1 MKKTVTIV
9 KTLAFVLAMGI
20 TSQNLTAQ
28 SHLTEISLQDLPRI
42 TTTSAMGNFQVSFE
56 GKNISA
62 EALVNQL
69 GKWLQTNSDHSYQ
82 FVKSSVDELGFKRNI
97 YQHLYK
103 GIKVNDDIIYIHEKD
118 GKVTYVNGEIISNIT
133 INISQPLPEN
143 EIKEIIFADIKNKKT
158 TFGEFEHVIAKVSNR
173 EGTDLYTATKVQ
185 AAALGALKA
194 FDYYIDDKTGK
205 IVNKISKIYDYSPD
219 FQLKLNLP
227 ARKIV
232 NSFDYSPFFVDTPST
247 SATYYKGNQNVTVDS
262 NNNSFRLKDNN
273 KNIHTRNGSGWDGS
287 ANLATNELTGN
298 ITEITSTAANFT
310 SATTKAPV
318 EAHWAME
325 KAKDYYIARH
335 NRNSYDGNGSIIKNY
350 YDINFN
356 VDATTGAPL
365 QPKNGANAAAFDVT
379 QQGFSVVGMLYGNG
393 MYQGQTGFFG
403 PFVGID
409 VAGHEY
415 SHLMVS
421 RTANLAYQGESG
433 ALNEAFADMFG
444 ASIEFYS
451 GISPNWNIG
460 EGIPNSALGFTFL
473 RSMSNPNSGPA
484 ALGSQQPD
492 TYLGTYWAA
501 TATGSADNG
510 GVHTNSGVGNFW
522 FYLLSV
528 GGTGTNDSGTN
539 YNVTGITIQ
548 KAEKV
553 AYRTLA
559 TYLTANSQYTN
570 AYTASKQATV
580 DLYGAGS
587 SELQQVENAWCAVG
601 IGNCASLLSVS
612 DIVKSDSDNIKIYP
626 NPVTSGQFTIQTD
639 SQGKGTYEIYDLSGK
654 LIRSSEKLEKGNVT
668 VNTRELQ
675 KGVYIV
681 KIKIEGKTI
690 SKKIIVS

>member
-28 SHLTEISLQDLPRI
+28 SHRTEISLQDLPRI

-173 EGTDLYTATKVQ
+173 EGIDLYTATKVQ

-310 SATTKAPV
+310 AATTKAPV

-548 KAEKV
+548 KAEKI

-587 SELQQVENAWCAVG
+587 NELQQVENAWCAVG

-612 DIVKSDSDNIKIYP
+612 DTVKSDSDNIKIYP

-639 SQGKGTYEIYDLSGK
+639 SKENGTYEIYDLSGK
-654 LIRSSEKLEKGNVT
+654 LIRSSQKLEKGNVS
-668 VNTRELQ
+668 VNTREFQ